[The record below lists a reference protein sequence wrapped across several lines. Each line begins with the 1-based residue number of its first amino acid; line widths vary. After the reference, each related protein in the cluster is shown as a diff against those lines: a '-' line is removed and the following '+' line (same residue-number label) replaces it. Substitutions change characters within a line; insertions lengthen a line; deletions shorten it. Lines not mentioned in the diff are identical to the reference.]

1 MYLSNDEYSEL
12 LENVRRSIETLRQTN
27 SSQVDVRSVYRTHA
41 FSWLRR
47 NPTKWKWWTA
57 NWDQKLTLTIA
68 GLFSTHGKSVMPE
81 LQKYA
86 QTSIEIANRDA
97 DHFGLTEYELQ
108 LDVRNLSCN
117 SGAVLSEYFNILAHS
132 TENRLVGSIAALCS
146 DSIEA
151 MVELSNMRK
160 KVIISPTVATA
171 RFLEQQ
177 HYPFFFRT
185 SPAMTPA
192 NYILLQL
199 FLQWGWRR
207 IVMFRKLD
215 HVFNPRLFQAHQ
227 IEIIADIQVD
237 ENQLTYKSARNTLEN
252 LKRSNSRIFVVEHDT
267 RGTYLILCAAH
278 HLGMHLSA
286 GYVWFLNPWLSSNWW
301 THPSLTR
308 FAECT
313 SEDLANISTWTL
325 TVGHQNVVPEMLHSL
340 FRLFSSSYGHN
351 TSDRAQPNV
360 RSTNLTSVNST
371 LTRSRRQAS
380 SGGTENQ
387 TDPLP
392 ADIKLDKKTHR
403 MLKPMA
409 YDPSILYQTY
419 TTDAVL
425 TLASALVNLLK
436 ENPSALSALDHPS
449 VAESF
454 RSWVARTEFTFTK
467 PYSKKTQ
474 PASEN
479 FFLNFGFQS
488 TSDLYGRHFSS
499 TGLHFNKFNERVA
512 EVWVLKQRRLN
523 VTLPAGFWFP
533 NPDYKAEPVHMA
545 DGPHSGTATSQIADI
560 LADFN
565 RFKRQMQFTHI
576 DNVQWSAFGGLP
588 HDGSITA
595 EDCAFLFLSDT
606 LRMGCTAATVFVAV
620 SITLACLFPVLLA
633 SLYYRR
639 KLREAERRTRKPFEE
654 LCAELADLDMPVET
668 IVLNRQIGQG
678 AFGLVFGGEAKSN
691 GRWVAVAVKA
701 INEKANYDGK
711 FDFLSEAKLMRS
723 LNHKNV
729 VRLIGVSLNQK
740 DNLYLV
746 MELMLK
752 GDLKTYLLF
761 RRILA
766 QRSADHE
773 DVRPRTLTRMGM
785 DIAEGVSY
793 LHSKNLIHRDIACRN
808 CLVAQDNVVK
818 IGDFGL
824 TREAGGSKTENYYRF
839 SRNCALPVRW
849 MSPEAVQYGIFS
861 VQSDVWSY
869 GITLYEITTFGVF
882 PYGEM
887 GDVEVVE
894 RVKRMEFC
902 ISDFLPPS
910 ARNTIIWQLIRQ
922 CCQHHSKDRLSMA
935 EVLQVLRDH
944 PECIRPMLTDDPPKP
959 VTAAEPLPFRSF
971 VGTRFLP
978 DTATRDDGFSASVVA
993 GVGGGRGFRNV
1004 RSVSVTPVPVPD
1016 SLSLKF
1022 SEDFEVDENNE
1033 LEERRRQ
1040 LSCPAQPVFMCAK
1053 HENDAGFTSSA
1064 NLSSCVRSESS
1075 SGAVDPPRVAPDSLT
1090 DVIKPQPPLFSS
1102 NPAEC
1107 PESLLQGSLCDT
1119 DSVNTSLL
1127 VRNTAGPCN
1136 HLPSRR
1142 RHSSD
1147 GASRCWLPNNGQL
1160 AFTPVSSQYL
1170 DKCHTK
1176 SHSDELSPAEQSVE
1190 LKDMLFAA
1198 SKPQLDES
1206 SLTTSLTQH
1215 GADPAYSRLTTDR
1228 LAHGEIIPPVPER
1241 GVPDPYANPHRNPSC
1256 SCTNLNGS

>member
-1 MYLSNDEYSEL
+1 
-12 LENVRRSIETLRQTN
+12 
-27 SSQVDVRSVYRTHA
+27 
-41 FSWLRR
+41 
-47 NPTKWKWWTA
+47 
-57 NWDQKLTLTIA
+57 
-68 GLFSTHGKSVMPE
+68 
-81 LQKYA
+81 
-86 QTSIEIANRDA
+86 
-97 DHFGLTEYELQ
+97 
-108 LDVRNLSCN
+108 
-117 SGAVLSEYFNILAHS
+117 
-132 TENRLVGSIAALCS
+132 
-146 DSIEA
+146 
-151 MVELSNMRK
+151 
-160 KVIISPTVATA
+160 
-171 RFLEQQ
+171 
-177 HYPFFFRT
+177 
-185 SPAMTPA
+185 
-192 NYILLQL
+192 
-199 FLQWGWRR
+199 
-207 IVMFRKLD
+207 
-215 HVFNPRLFQAHQ
+215 
-227 IEIIADIQVD
+227 
-237 ENQLTYKSARNTLEN
+237 
-252 LKRSNSRIFVVEHDT
+252 
-267 RGTYLILCAAH
+267 
-278 HLGMHLSA
+278 
-286 GYVWFLNPWLSSNWW
+286 
-301 THPSLTR
+301 
-308 FAECT
+308 
-313 SEDLANISTWTL
+313 
-325 TVGHQNVVPEMLHSL
+325 
-340 FRLFSSSYGHN
+340 
-351 TSDRAQPNV
+351 
-360 RSTNLTSVNST
+360 
-371 LTRSRRQAS
+371 
-380 SGGTENQ
+380 
-387 TDPLP
+387 
-392 ADIKLDKKTHR
+392 
-403 MLKPMA
+403 
-409 YDPSILYQTY
+409 
-419 TTDAVL
+419 
-425 TLASALVNLLK
+425 
-436 ENPSALSALDHPS
+436 
-449 VAESF
+449 
-454 RSWVARTEFTFTK
+454 
-467 PYSKKTQ
+467 
-474 PASEN
+474 
-479 FFLNFGFQS
+479 
-488 TSDLYGRHFSS
+488 
-499 TGLHFNKFNERVA
+499 
-512 EVWVLKQRRLN
+512 
-523 VTLPAGFWFP
+523 
-533 NPDYKAEPVHMA
+533 
-545 DGPHSGTATSQIADI
+545 
-560 LADFN
+560 
-565 RFKRQMQFTHI
+565 MQFTHI

-620 SITLACLFPVLLA
+620 SITLASLFPVLLA

-824 TREAGGSKTENYYRF
+824 TREASGSKTENYYRF

-978 DTATRDDGFSASVVA
+978 DTAARDDGFSASVVS

-1022 SEDFEVDENNE
+1022 SEDFEVDENND

-1040 LSCPAQPVFMCAK
+1040 LSCPAQPIFMCAK
-1053 HENDAGFTSSA
+1053 HEGVAGFTFPA
-1064 NLSSCVRSESS
+1064 NLSCMPSESS
-1075 SGAVDPPRVAPDSLT
+1075 SRAVDPPRVAPASPT
-1090 DVIKPQPPLFSS
+1090 NAIKPQSPLFSS
-1102 NPAEC
+1102 NPAKC
-1107 PESLLQGSLCDT
+1107 PDSLPQGPLCSA
-1119 DSVNTSLL
+1119 DSVNTNPSI
-1127 VRNTAGPCN
+1127 RNTAGLCN
-1136 HLPSRR
+1136 HLQSRR

-1147 GASRCWLPNNGQL
+1147 GASRCWPSNNGQSG
-1160 AFTPVSSQYL
+1160 FTPVSSEYL
-1170 DKCHTK
+1170 DKCFIK
-1176 SHSDELSPAEQSVE
+1176 SHFDEISPAEKSVE
-1190 LKDMLFAA
+1190 LKNMRFAA
-1198 SKPQLDES
+1198 SKPQLNKS
-1206 SLTTSLTQH
+1206 SLFTSLTQH
-1215 GADPAYSRLTTDR
+1215 DADPAYSRLATGH
-1228 LAHGEIIPPVPER
+1228 LADGEITTPLLER
-1241 GVPDPYANPHRNPSC
+1241 GMPDPYVNPHRNPSY